1 MLGEGETLKEASLSE
16 KAMGKEILT
25 EGLQAGA
32 EGST

>member
-1 MLGEGETLKEASLSE
+1 MLGEGKTLNEASLSE
-16 KAMGKEILT
+16 KATGKEIVT